1 MGGLCYGQL
10 VSGDDVQNP
19 SLQDRTQ
26 AFLREFFTKGEELVR
41 ELIDENER
49 LRATSPEPGTPAAT
63 VELVERL
70 KTQIEELESECAEIR
85 RLAGLVKQGSGGYR
99 TRLDS
104 LEQEHYQLAAMYVAG
119 GQFNR
124 ATTVDEVIRTI
135 TEVLLN
141 FVGVGT
147 FTIFG
152 VDEPAKSLFGLFRE
166 GGVLE
171 SAEVVRLPGVGP
183 MADAASLGQAWKPG
197 GPSTAGG
204 GGMMHLPLFSGS
216 RLVGVV
222 RMERFLPQKTE
233 FAENDFGLLELI
245 SEQSGIAIENAWV
258 RAHAAPTPFSRTKL
272 EELLAS

>member
-1 MGGLCYGQL
+1 MCYGRR

-49 LRATSPEPGTPAAT
+49 LRATSPDPGTPVAT
-63 VELVERL
+63 VKLVERL
-70 KTQIEELESECAEIR
+70 KEQIEELESECAEIR

-124 ATTVDEVIRTI
+124 ATTVDEVVRTI

-152 VDEPAKSLFGLFRE
+152 IDEPGKTLFGMFRE
-166 GGVLE
+166 GKTLQPSE
-171 SAEVVRLPGVGP
+171 EFALPGSGP
-183 MADAASLGQAWKPG
+183 MATAVGLGQAWKPG
-197 GPSTAGG
+197 GPLESGG
-204 GGMMHLPLFSGS
+204 GGMMHLPLFSGT

-222 RMERFLPQKTE
+222 RIEQFLPQKTA

-258 RAHAAPTPFSRTKL
+258 RAHAAATPFSRTKL